1 MSSQTQQASTKTEY
15 FNLTIK
21 GMGYLSN
28 IRQVNGPNG
37 TFISCV
43 VNGLSG
49 PTDNASYTRFDVTVA
64 GKEASSLINRCQK
77 SVDEDKKV
85 LIGLCS
91 AISNRTSS
99 RSTAANMPVNSASAS
114 KPALSRSI
122 GSRSVR
128 RRYFR
133 PRNPTLRRLS
143 ISKVPHSSNTR
154 KTLSDNALLRLD
166 FFRGVLP
173 SLVMA

>member
-1 MSSQTQQASTKTEY
+1 MFTQTQQASTKTEY

-64 GKEASSLINRCQK
+64 
-77 SVDEDKKV
+77 
-85 LIGLCS
+85 
-91 AISNRTSS
+91 SNVGGTMQMLGG
-99 RSTAANMPVNSASAS
+99 RSQTDNPGPSASGSWGQPQQPTHSGTPIQAS
-114 KPALSRSI
+114 AGNEP
-122 GSRSVR
+122 
-128 RRYFR
+128 
-133 PRNPTLRRLS
+133 PM
-143 ISKVPHSSNTR
+143 
-154 KTLSDNALLRLD
+154 D
-166 FFRGVLP
+166 FDDDIPF
-173 SLVMA
+173 